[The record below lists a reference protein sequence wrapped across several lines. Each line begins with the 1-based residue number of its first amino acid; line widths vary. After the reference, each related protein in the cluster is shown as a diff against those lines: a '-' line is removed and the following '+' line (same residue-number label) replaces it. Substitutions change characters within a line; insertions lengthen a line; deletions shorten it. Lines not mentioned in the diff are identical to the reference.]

1 MEIWFCVDKV
11 PDKWTE
17 KGVGARLCSTHC
29 RPLRFSEIE
38 GRGLN
43 NGCSWNKR

>member
-1 MEIWFCVDKV
+1 MEIWFCVDQV

-17 KGVGARLCSTHC
+17 KGGGALVQSRTAGSY
-29 RPLRFSEIE
+29 REIE
-38 GRGLN
+38 KRGLN